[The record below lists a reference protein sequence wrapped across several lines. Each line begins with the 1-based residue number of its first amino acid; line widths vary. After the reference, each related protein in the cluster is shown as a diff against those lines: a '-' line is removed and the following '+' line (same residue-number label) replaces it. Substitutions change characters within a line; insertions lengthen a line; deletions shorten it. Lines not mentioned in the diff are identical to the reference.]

1 MVMIISPFAKNN
13 NSFFNPAA
21 RKKRIFPS
29 KSPLHFADYRGESV
43 ISSYYISAPR
53 PQARSVE
60 QPPQT
65 VPTASTTSAVRVQ
78 TANPNTPCQCAKRK
92 FYPLVPRPPPEQW
105 HGCGYCYRIECT
117 VGEAGL
123 RFAKASSLYRH
134 GAVHG
139 FGCSQQV
146 FCNASGVCIDRHIL
160 YDCSAG
166 TAEERRPRSKGAAPS
181 STADLMQNLPRI
193 SKQFQSMQKI
203 PTKKPTVQKPCKPRF
218 FGVI

>member
-92 FYPLVPRPPPEQW
+92 FSPLVPRPPPEQW

-117 VGEAGL
+117 VGEAGVRAARAHPL
-123 RFAKASSLYRH
+123 H
-134 GAVHG
+134 PPDAVHG
-139 FGCSQQV
+139 FVCSQQA
-146 FCNASGVCIDRHIL
+146 FCNANGVCIDRHIL

-166 TAEERRPRSKGAAPS
+166 TAEECRPRSKGAAPS
-181 STADLMQNLPRI
+181 GSADLMQNLPRI
-193 SKQFQSMQKI
+193 SKQLQSMQRI
-203 PTKKPTVQKPCKPRF
+203 PTKKPTVQKCAEPKSAS
-218 FGVI
+218 